1 MEPSTVIR
9 PPGVTSPTMM
19 SVLRTHLLSSSM
31 SRAAILRNPS
41 CARMFSFTI
50 RMCRDETWLK
60 RGPVTYQELKPYTE
74 TPSGHITLIDVREP
88 NEVSQGM
95 IPASV
100 NVPLSE
106 FKAAFN
112 PENDAPA
119 STDFERKYSFP
130 RPKFNDPI
138 IFYCRSGRRSQQ
150 ALEEAQKHGW
160 WNTRNYTGS
169 WIDWVAQEQS
179 NKKDSD
185 EDE

>member
-1 MEPSTVIR
+1 MSAFGAKFLSVFSRHAAVIR
-9 PPGVTSPTMM
+9 D
-19 SVLRTHLLSSSM
+19 
-31 SRAAILRNPS
+31 PS
-41 CARMFSFTI
+41 YVRMFSSTI

-60 RGPVTYQELKPYTE
+60 RGPVTYKELKPYTE
-74 TPSGHITLIDVREP
+74 APSGLITLIDVREP

-169 WIDWVAQEQS
+169 WTDWVAQEQS
-179 NKKDSD
+179 NKNESE